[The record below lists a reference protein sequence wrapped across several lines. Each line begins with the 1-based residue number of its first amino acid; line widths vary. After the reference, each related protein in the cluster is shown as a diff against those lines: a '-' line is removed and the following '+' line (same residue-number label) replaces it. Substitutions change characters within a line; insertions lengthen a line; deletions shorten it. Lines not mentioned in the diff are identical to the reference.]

1 MKWNR
6 FLVLTFLL
14 FAFFIW
20 SATIY
25 AGEKISVVEI
35 RGIINPVQ
43 VSYFQRALQQ
53 SISKKT
59 SYLILRI
66 DTPGGLDE
74 SMRELVQSILHSPI
88 PIIAYVSPAGARA
101 ASAGSFLVMACHRAF
116 MSPGTTIGAAHPVT
130 ISGQQVSE
138 KIVNDAAA
146 YIKTLAELHH
156 RNTIVAEQM
165 VRESLSL
172 TENEALQKG
181 MIDGVAPEMNDIYR
195 SLGIEEP
202 EVIPIPMVGKEN
214 FLHTI
219 LNPNIAY
226 ILLIIG
232 TLGIIMELANPGSIA
247 PGVFGGISLVLAFFA
262 FSVFTI
268 NFTGIFLILLGIFL
282 ILLDVWVTPGIGVL
296 TAGGSISLFF
306 GSLLL
311 YNIESGI
318 HLNIEMILIAL
329 FILIGF
335 SIFLLTM
342 VVKTMKKKKTMGV
355 ESIIGK
361 NGWVQKDINPEG
373 FVVIDGELW
382 SARSDTPILK
392 GEEVIILKK
401 VEHYLIVTRKGG
413 QEK

>member
-1 MKWNR
+1 
-6 FLVLTFLL
+6 
-14 FAFFIW
+14 
-20 SATIY
+20 
-25 AGEKISVVEI
+25 
-35 RGIINPVQ
+35 
-43 VSYFQRALQQ
+43 
-53 SISKKT
+53 
-59 SYLILRI
+59 
-66 DTPGGLDE
+66 
-74 SMRELVQSILHSPI
+74 
-88 PIIAYVSPAGARA
+88 
-101 ASAGSFLVMACHRAF
+101 
-116 MSPGTTIGAAHPVT
+116 
-130 ISGQQVSE
+130 
-138 KIVNDAAA
+138 
-146 YIKTLAELHH
+146 
-156 RNTIVAEQM
+156 
-165 VRESLSL
+165 
-172 TENEALQKG
+172 
-181 MIDGVAPEMNDIYR
+181 MNDIYR
-195 SLGIEEP
+195 TLGIEEP

-232 TLGIIMELANPGSIA
+232 TLGIIMELANPGAIA

-262 FSVFTI
+262 FSVLTI
-268 NFTGIFLILLGIFL
+268 NISGIFLILLGVFL

-342 VVKTMKKKKTMGV
+342 VVKAMKKKKTMGV

>member
-1 MKWNR
+1 M
-6 FLVLTFLL
+6 VLTFLL

>member
-1 MKWNR
+1 M
-6 FLVLTFLL
+6 VLTFLL
-14 FAFFIW
+14 FVFFIW

>member
-1 MKWNR
+1 
-6 FLVLTFLL
+6 LVLTFLL